1 LKAIEQNHGMASGR
15 LDEILRS
22 HQIDPV
28 LLRSDSFEEFIR
40 IRAGRLLD
48 LIERSMG
55 KAVSGR
61 VADEVIREFGGPLPA
76 SENPPHVWIPL

>member
-1 LKAIEQNHGMASGR
+1 MR
-15 LDEILRS
+15 
-22 HQIDPV
+22 
-28 LLRSDSFEEFIR
+28 SFEATRLTLSSCDQIR
-40 IRAGRLLD
+40 SRSSSGSARRLLD

-61 VADEVIREFGGPLPA
+61 DADEVIREFGGPLPA